1 DAPPVLAVEF
11 VVTDLSAQHLAFCLQ
26 NFRQNEYKLFG
37 SNIVPY
43 LVQSDCARG
52 ILRAVL
58 LEYNR
63 ETPNEYMDRLTKN
76 AISGDEPDPQ
86 KVVVSWCYGHC
97 IRAVRGHVRS
107 GNFHC
112 QRSIDKKNILNAA
125 MKIWCRVQ
133 ARTTFSETDKE
144 TKCWNWL
151 LNQQYLSLV
160 NNIID
165 LNTMA
170 SLLTKRFNINISNV
184 PTNELQI
191 EADDIDDELV
201 DENRVSGNEVSNRE
215 WHYIVNGD
223 ILLQIVE
230 ISKDITD
237 SDKNNSVNRNDL
249 NVTINNRHYRTGYML
264 VIPDLRIKIPIV
276 PDFNGRFLNPLYSPE
291 LAQYFSRQW
300 WSCVVLWSNLI
311 RRIAKRER
319 RTTATIEVYH
329 KILKTMD
336 ISKRSLPLDQYL
348 YARAAVIRANQQL
361 IAEKIMFVGSK
372 KALPQ
377 PNSANENESWAKNVV
392 KLSATQEQFLKD
404 FIQAY
409 RIREQSCNLTQRI
422 CARQLRDL
430 SENKI
435 SIQQGSISRM
445 LQKKYIPRDK
455 LTLD

>member
-1 DAPPVLAVEF
+1 
-11 VVTDLSAQHLAFCLQ
+11 
-26 NFRQNEYKLFG
+26 
-37 SNIVPY
+37 
-43 LVQSDCARG
+43 
-52 ILRAVL
+52 
-58 LEYNR
+58 
-63 ETPNEYMDRLTKN
+63 
-76 AISGDEPDPQ
+76 
-86 KVVVSWCYGHC
+86 
-97 IRAVRGHVRS
+97 
-107 GNFHC
+107 
-112 QRSIDKKNILNAA
+112 
-125 MKIWCRVQ
+125 
-133 ARTTFSETDKE
+133 
-144 TKCWNWL
+144 
-151 LNQQYLSLV
+151 
-160 NNIID
+160 
-165 LNTMA
+165 MA

-230 ISKDITD
+230 ISTDITD

-300 WSCVVLWSNLI
+300 WSCVVLWNNLI

-348 YARAAVIRANQQL
+348 YARAAVI
-361 IAEKIMFVGSK
+361 
-372 KALPQ
+372 
-377 PNSANENESWAKNVV
+377 
-392 KLSATQEQFLKD
+392 
-404 FIQAY
+404 
-409 RIREQSCNLTQRI
+409 
-422 CARQLRDL
+422 
-430 SENKI
+430 
-435 SIQQGSISRM
+435 
-445 LQKKYIPRDK
+445 
-455 LTLD
+455 